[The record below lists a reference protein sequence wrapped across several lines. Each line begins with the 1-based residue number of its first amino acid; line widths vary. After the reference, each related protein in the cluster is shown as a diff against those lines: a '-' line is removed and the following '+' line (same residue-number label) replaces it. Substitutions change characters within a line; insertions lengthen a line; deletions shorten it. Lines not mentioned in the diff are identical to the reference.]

1 MFVCRRMNRL
11 CLSQR
16 KLATDCLLWR
26 LLAGTLMAGVCGAVA
41 LAQTAQSPSA
51 KWHLQQGI
59 TFLNQHDI
67 QKALDEFRFALRLN
81 PKDAAARDYLGE
93 TLVESGETQLA
104 VEEFQKAIQLS
115 DSFAGAHF
123 HLGLVYDRLG
133 QALQAV
139 SQYEKTLYLQPG
151 LIDARYALSA
161 ACWKLGDAEGA
172 IELLRQIARQD
183 PPFAAEVH
191 YNLGTEL
198 SHQGKLDEAVQ
209 ELKTAINLEPTSP
222 NFYGALIQAL
232 TQKQDLDAAAGA
244 AKRAVELAPD
254 QPKNHYNL
262 AETLRL

>member
-16 KLATDCLLWR
+16 KLATDSLSWR

-59 TFLNQHDI
+59 TYLNQHDI

-81 PKDAAARDYLGE
+81 PKNAAARDYLGE

-123 HLGLVYDRLG
+123 HLGLAYDRLG

-172 IELLRQIARQD
+172 IELLRQIGRQG
-183 PPFAAEVH
+183 PPLAGGGP
-191 YNLGTEL
+191 YKLWTEL
-198 SHQGKLDEAVQ
+198 S
-209 ELKTAINLEPTSP
+209 
-222 NFYGALIQAL
+222 
-232 TQKQDLDAAAGA
+232 
-244 AKRAVELAPD
+244 
-254 QPKNHYNL
+254 
-262 AETLRL
+262 